1 LLLLLD
7 GCTATAL
14 AVSHAA
20 TNSNMNDALVVLP
33 VATSLSLLSLSCYTG
48 VISIDTAPQQTGINN
63 RCFLNVFLPFVATFV
78 ANVQQLYLQR
88 CAPACAVVPLPADI
102 SYIVSSEVDC
112 YFVKFAPTHST
123 HHGWDPCTLPIRASF
138 H

>member
-1 LLLLLD
+1 MLLLLD
-7 GCTATAL
+7 GCAATAL

-33 VATSLSLLSLSCYTG
+33 VATSLSLLSLSRYTG

-63 RCFLNVFLPFVATFV
+63 QCFLKVFLPFVATFV
-78 ANVQQLYLQR
+78 ANVQQLYLRR

-102 SYIVSSEVDC
+102 SYIISSEVDC